1 MRQHEREIETLDL
14 RVAVVTFERP
24 EIAAGYIE
32 ETALRWPLLVDETR
46 TLYHAYGMHR
56 GTPWQIWGPA
66 TLWAYAKLLWQGRRM
81 APATGDVD
89 QLGGDVLI
97 DPSGRVVLHHVGDGP
112 ADRPEIDALLAAVRR
127 CMHENPGGA
136 SPAAS

>member
-1 MRQHEREIETLDL
+1 MRQHEREIEALDL

-24 EIAAGYIE
+24 EIAAGYKE

-46 TLYHAYGMHR
+46 ALYHAYGMTV

-66 TLWAYAKLLWQGRRM
+66 TLWAYAKLLWRGRRM
-81 APATGDVD
+81 APSTGDVD

-136 SPAAS
+136 SQAAS